1 MRKVLLMGLALLLTG
16 MLAAQQAMDNDSV
29 IKLIQAGLSEDII
42 VTTIN
47 SSPGDYDIS
56 VDGLLALKEAG
67 VGEKVLAAML
77 AKETAGVAAPVSNAV
92 ASPAAAPVS
101 NTVAAAAPDTSG
113 GLPPGVDTVGVY
125 YKDQAG
131 AWKEINVEVVNFS
144 TGGFLKNVGTMGV
157 VKRDLNGTVRG
168 NQSKLA
174 IRLPAEFLFYLPEGT
189 APGEYQLLH
198 LRTNRN
204 NREFRSVTGGV
215 FNTSSGAGRD
225 QVDYT
230 AMKVAPRVYTIM
242 LDRNVNTGEYGFLPP
257 SNDAD
262 TGVASRGRM
271 FTFTLVP

>member
-1 MRKVLLMGLALLLTG
+1 MRKVFLVGLALLLTG
-16 MLAAQQAMDNDSV
+16 VLAAQQTMNNESV
-29 IKLIQAGLSEDII
+29 IKLIQAGLSEELII
-42 VTTIN
+42 STIN
-47 SSPGDYDIS
+47 ASPGDYDIS
-56 VDGLLALKEAG
+56 VDGLLALKEAD

-77 AKETAGVAAPVSNAV
+77 AKETAGVTAPVSNAV
-92 ASPAAAPVS
+92 ASPAATPVA
-101 NTVAAAAPDTSG
+101 TTAAAAPDTST

-125 YKDQAG
+125 YKGQNG

-198 LRTNRN
+198 LRANRN

-262 TGVASRGRM
+262 SGVASRGRM